1 MGTDVF
7 YSPMGC
13 NLFSRFLRMKKRL
26 FWHLAFWVVYCL
38 QDAYYGFIWLG
49 SPSGGVRAPHFAT
62 VLEDAS
68 ICLFPK
74 FIFTYFLLIISVP
87 QIVFGK
93 SPIYRIVT
101 EVFAV
106 LCISIFIYRLQA
118 FYIIDPLVYHWPNT
132 PLLAVRGIFAAAM
145 DIGFVACVAV
155 ALKFTRLQL
164 RVKENEKNLVRGK
177 LEAELK
183 FLRHQTSPHFLLN
196 TLNNVYALARKKSDE
211 TPEVVMKLSE
221 LLRFILYESGDPF
234 IPLMEEIKV
243 LEDYLRLEMM
253 RYDERLT
260 VRFEKKLD
268 AECYQ
273 IVPLL
278 LLPFIENAF
287 KHGISESRFESYVY
301 IEIGVVNGQLI
312 YTVENSK
319 DGPGRGVSTKNIGL
333 ANVRR
338 RLELTYKEYE
348 LDIREEENSYRVN
361 FSLNLHSHVEI

>member
-1 MGTDVF
+1 
-7 YSPMGC
+7 
-13 NLFSRFLRMKKRL
+13 
-26 FWHLAFWVVYCL
+26 
-38 QDAYYGFIWLG
+38 
-49 SPSGGVRAPHFAT
+49 
-62 VLEDAS
+62 
-68 ICLFPK
+68 
-74 FIFTYFLLIISVP
+74 
-87 QIVFGK
+87 
-93 SPIYRIVT
+93 
-101 EVFAV
+101 
-106 LCISIFIYRLQA
+106 
-118 FYIIDPLVYHWPNT
+118 
-132 PLLAVRGIFAAAM
+132 
-145 DIGFVACVAV
+145 
-155 ALKFTRLQL
+155 
-164 RVKENEKNLVRGK
+164 
-177 LEAELK
+177 
-183 FLRHQTSPHFLLN
+183 
-196 TLNNVYALARKKSDE
+196 
-211 TPEVVMKLSE
+211 VVMKLSE

>member
-1 MGTDVF
+1 M
-7 YSPMGC
+7 M
-13 NLFSRFLRMKKRL
+13 MKRV
-26 FWHLAFWVVYCL
+26 FWHVAFWIVYCF
-38 QDAYYGFIWLG
+38 QDTFWGFSWVKSLF
-49 SPSGGVRAPHFAT
+49 PGVSDGHIFT
-62 VLEDAS
+62 MVLEDAL
-68 ICLFPK
+68 ICLIPK
-74 FIFTYFLLIISVP
+74 FIFTYFLMIISVP
-87 QIVFGK
+87 QLVSGK
-93 SPIYRIVT
+93 YPINRIV
-101 EVFAV
+101 AGIIPV
-106 LCISIFIYRLQA
+106 LGVSLFVYRLQA
-118 FYIIDPLVYHWPNT
+118 YYIIDPLVYGLPKKGS
-132 PLLAVRGIFAAAM
+132 LLSLAGVSTGFT
-145 DIGFVACVAV
+145 DIGFASCMAV

-164 RVKENEKNLVRGK
+164 TIKENEKNLVRGK

-221 LLRFILYESGDPF
+221 LLRFILYESGDRF
-234 IPLMEEIKV
+234 IPLMDEIKV

-268 AECYQ
+268 VEGYQ

-312 YTVENSK
+312 YMVENSK
-319 DGPGRGVSTKNIGL
+319 DGTNREMSKKNIGL

-338 RLELTYKEYE
+338 RLELTYTKYD

-361 FSLNLHSHVEI
+361 LSINLLSHVEI